1 MPFVCFYLDLGCIV
15 RYNIN
20 IHLQEKTMS
29 DNRFDMLEFGDDKPK
44 TQPNPQVFKNADGLQ
59 VREGAVAQQDA
70 NGTWFNSI
78 GLESTES
85 HRHVSKVWQ
94 DKCQSLETFYNV
106 LKVQADGKVD
116 VERAES
122 AIRLKDATT
131 LVDGTPLTKGGINSL
146 RMFTEIPSSMI
157 SFMQERGYDNEMVK
171 FINDELNRRETEWN
185 NKGKDSREFRIRT
198 RKDDDGNQVARA
210 IVSERYGV
218 IDNLEAMEMIIDAL
232 PSNAMQEALA
242 SHLFNDGDDMYGNL
256 LIPDNMKSEP
266 DSDYGV
272 GIAFRNSEIRN
283 ATFRVS
289 PFLFRAICLNG
300 MIWGRQNSD
309 IRVNQRHMG
318 KIDRA
323 ELSEQVRRSIA
334 VALSQGNDLLTLM
347 GHAKKVDVL
356 NVGNTIAQL
365 SRDNKLTALQGKLWH
380 KGYLESLQE
389 ASGHV
394 HENTAFGIV
403 NGLTRSAKEY
413 NGSTREQLETVA
425 SAILAPAIDADLQA
439 ISKRWGLISERA
451 KALDEETVKNYLY
464 VR

>member
-1 MPFVCFYLDLGCIV
+1 
-15 RYNIN
+15 
-20 IHLQEKTMS
+20 MS
-29 DNRFDMLEFGDDKPK
+29 DNRFDMLEIGDA
-44 TQPNPQVFKNADGLQ
+44 TPNAEPNKSVFTPAGGLQ
-59 VREGAVAQQDA
+59 TREGSTAKQND
-70 NGTWFNSI
+70 NGVWFNAI
-78 GLESTES
+78 GLQSTET
-85 HRHVSKVWQ
+85 HRHVAKVWQ
-94 DKCQSLETFYNV
+94 DKCLSLETFYNA
-106 LKVQADGKVD
+106 LKMQAESKID
-116 VERAES
+116 VEKPES
-122 AIRLKDATT
+122 AIRLQDATT
-131 LVDGTPLTKGGINSL
+131 LIDGTPLTKGGINSL
-146 RMFTEIPSSMI
+146 RMFTDIPSSMI
-157 SFMQERGYDNEMVK
+157 SFMQERGYDDEMVK
-171 FINDELNRRETEWN
+171 FINNELTRRETEWN
-185 NKGKDSREFRIRT
+185 NKGKDAREFRVRT
-198 RKDDDGNQVARA
+198 RKDDDGIQVARA

-232 PSNAMQEALA
+232 PSKSALKEALA

-283 ATFRVS
+283 ATFKVS

-323 ELSEQVRRSIA
+323 ELSEQVRRAIT
-334 VALSQGNDLLTLM
+334 VALTQGNDLLTLM
-347 GHAKKVDVL
+347 GHAKQVEVN

-365 SRDNKLTALQGKLWH
+365 SRDNKLTGLQGKLWH
-380 KGYLESLQE
+380 KGYIDSLQE
-389 ASGHV
+389 SSGHV

-413 NGSTREQLETVA
+413 NGATREQLETVA

>member
-1 MPFVCFYLDLGCIV
+1 
-15 RYNIN
+15 
-20 IHLQEKTMS
+20 MS
-29 DNRFDMLEFGDDKPK
+29 DNRFDMLEIGDATPK
-44 TQPNPQVFKNADGLQ
+44 AEPNKSVFQSAGGFQ
-59 VREGAVAQQDA
+59 VREGSTAKQDD
-70 NGTWFNSI
+70 NGNWFNAI
-78 GLESTES
+78 GLQSTET
-85 HRHVSKVWQ
+85 HRNVAKVWQ
-94 DKCQSLETFYNV
+94 DKCLSLETFYDA
-106 LKVQADGKVD
+106 LKKQAEGKVD
-116 VERAES
+116 VEKPES
-122 AIRLKDATT
+122 AIRLQDATT
-131 LVDGTPLTKGGINSL
+131 LIDGTPLTKGGINSL
-146 RMFTEIPSSMI
+146 RQFTDIPSSMI
-157 SFMQERGYDNEMVK
+157 TFMQERGYDNELVK
-171 FINDELNRRETEWN
+171 FVNDELSRREAEWN
-185 NKGKDSREFRIRT
+185 NKGKDAREFRVRT

-218 IDNLEAMEMIIDAL
+218 IDNLEAMEMIIDSL
-232 PSNAMQEALA
+232 PSKSALKEALA

-283 ATFRVS
+283 ATFKVS

-300 MIWGRQNSD
+300 MIWGRQDSS
-309 IRVNQRHMG
+309 IKVNQRHMG

-323 ELSEQVRRSIA
+323 ELSEQVRRAIT
-334 VALSQGNDLLTLM
+334 VALTQGNDLLTLM
-347 GHAKKVDVL
+347 GHAKQVEVN

-365 SRDNKLTALQGKLWH
+365 ARDNKLTGLQGKLWH
-380 KGYLESLQE
+380 KGYIDSLQE
-389 ASGHV
+389 SSGHV

>member
-1 MPFVCFYLDLGCIV
+1 
-15 RYNIN
+15 
-20 IHLQEKTMS
+20 MS
-29 DNRFDMLEFGDDKPK
+29 DNRFDMLEIGDATPK
-44 TQPNPQVFKNADGLQ
+44 AEPNKSVFQSAGGFQ
-59 VREGAVAQQDA
+59 VREGSTAKQDD
-70 NGTWFNSI
+70 NGVWFNAI
-78 GLESTES
+78 GLQSTES
-85 HRHVSKVWQ
+85 HRHVAKVWQ
-94 DKCQSLETFYNV
+94 DKCLSLETFYNA
-106 LKVQADGKVD
+106 LKMQAESKID
-116 VERAES
+116 VEKPES
-122 AIRLKDATT
+122 AIRLQDATT
-131 LVDGTPLTKGGINSL
+131 LIDGTPLTKGGINSL
-146 RMFTEIPSSMI
+146 RMFTDIPSSMI
-157 SFMQERGYDNEMVK
+157 SFMQERGYDDEMVK
-171 FINDELNRRETEWN
+171 FINNELTRRETEWN
-185 NKGKDSREFRIRT
+185 NKGKDAREFRVRT
-198 RKDDDGNQVARA
+198 RKDDDGIQVARA

-232 PSNAMQEALA
+232 PSKSALKEALA

-283 ATFRVS
+283 ATFKVS

-300 MIWGRQNSD
+300 MIWGRQDSS
-309 IRVNQRHMG
+309 IKVNQRHMG

-323 ELSEQVRRSIA
+323 ELSEQVRRAIT
-334 VALSQGNDLLTLM
+334 VALTQGNDLLTLM
-347 GHAKKVDVL
+347 GHAKQVEVN

-365 SRDNKLTALQGKLWH
+365 SRDNKLTGLQGKLWH
-380 KGYLESLQE
+380 KGYIDSLQE
-389 ASGHV
+389 SSGHV